1 MTAHDTP
8 AMRRAIRDC
17 LAQRG
22 RWPTDGGTYLGEV
35 SAVRFH
41 SGHLFRIGEVYDR
54 GDAYCMHG
62 RYVVP
67 HSFYMS
73 RRRTVLIWC
82 CWPLNRDERGR
93 RTWDWLMG
101 DSADRC
107 VLNPP

>member
-22 RWPTDGGTYLGEV
+22 RWPTDGGRYLGEV

-41 SGHLFRIGEVYDR
+41 SGHMFRIGVPYDR
-54 GDAYCMHG
+54 GDSYCTEG
-62 RYVVP
+62 AWVVP
-67 HSFYMS
+67 HSFHVS
-73 RRRTVLIWC
+73 RRGYVHIWC
-82 CWPLNRDERGR
+82 CFPLNRDDRGR

-101 DSADRC
+101 DSLDRC
-107 VLNPP
+107 ELIP